1 MNSTAKTV
9 LIAATLIGG
18 MAATAVQAMPPHA
31 GRTCGHGQHRPGSEA
46 RINHLAE
53 RLELSAEQR
62 ERVRAIVDKARPA
75 MRAVRDKMQDNRQA
89 LRALMQQDKA
99 GEAANALN
107 LEAGRTSEA
116 SRATISARGPRLDP
130 IGDAELR
137 RLADARGKLVA
148 EMTVLRA
155 RMKSDIHA
163 VLTPEQRDKLKQ
175 HSEQRRRVSSGPSPA
190 GASPESTG
198 LGT

>member
-18 MAATAVQAMPPHA
+18 MAATAAQAMPPHA
-31 GRTCGHGQHRPGSEA
+31 GRTCGHGQHRFGSEA

-62 ERVRAIVDKARPA
+62 DRVRAIVDKARPA
-75 MRAVRDKMQDNRQA
+75 MRAVRDKMRDNRQA
-89 LRALMQQDKA
+89 LRALIQQDKA
-99 GEAANALN
+99 G
-107 LEAGRTSEA
+107 
-116 SRATISARGPRLDP
+116 
-130 IGDAELR
+130 DADIR
-137 RLADARGKLVA
+137 KLADARGKLVA

-155 RMKSDIHA
+155 RVKSDIHA